1 MGSPS
6 ARASACEPG
15 RGLSPHAGFPNGW
28 RASGLRNCRKTN
40 VCLFSTPGLWHLVT
54 AAGAAQVTRPMPATL
69 SVPSSRQTPRG
80 GCYHPLASH
89 RRGNRLRKVKHL
101 SSVKRLENGPPGRE
115 ARRSPPPGPS
125 ERGPPPRCRSQ
136 DARPPPAPPLGSQ
149 GHLLFESP
157 PQSYEEA
164 TVLSPCY
171 SELRDLELEG
181 HGSAAWLGG
190 WVAAAVW
197 RAPEPAQSPA

>member
-89 RRGNRLRKVKHL
+89 RRGNRLGEVKHL
-101 SSVKRLENGPPGRE
+101 SSVKQLENGPPGRE

-136 DARPPPAPPLGSQ
+136 DARPRQPLRKALKGICS
-149 GHLLFESP
+149 
-157 PQSYEEA
+157 
-164 TVLSPCY
+164 LSP
-171 SELRDLELEG
+171 R
-181 HGSAAWLGG
+181 H
-190 WVAAAVW
+190 
-197 RAPEPAQSPA
+197 SPMRRPPFCPHVTAN